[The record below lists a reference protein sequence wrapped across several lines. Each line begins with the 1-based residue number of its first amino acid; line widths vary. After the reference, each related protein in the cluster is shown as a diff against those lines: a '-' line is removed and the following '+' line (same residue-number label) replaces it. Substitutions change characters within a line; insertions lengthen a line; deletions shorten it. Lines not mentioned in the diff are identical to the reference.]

1 MPNLSRNA
9 AVAVATA
16 GDMARTGARLVGRL
30 TGAQRKGRRDDPE
43 RWLGVT
49 VQRPPE
55 EVAVHGPDVPEP
67 LRRLG
72 TSVELRTKP
81 APGDRGTELYARPLA
96 SGAGPGAA
104 RGDVREA
111 LREAKA
117 LLETGEVMRP
127 DAPPTTN
134 PGPAGRVLSLV
145 DRTGM
150 KEGRL

>member
-30 TGAQRKGRRDDPE
+30 TRAQRKERRDDPG

-49 VQRPPE
+49 VQRRPE
-55 EVAVHGPDVPEP
+55 DVPVQGPDVPEP

-72 TSVELRTKP
+72 STVELRAKAAP
-81 APGDRGTELYARPLA
+81 ADRGTELYARPLA
-96 SGAGPGAA
+96 SGAGAREA
-104 RGDVREA
+104 RGEVRRA

-117 LLETGEVMRP
+117 LLETGEVMKA
-127 DAPPTTN
+127 DAPATTH
-134 PGPAGRVLSLV
+134 PGPIGRVLSLV